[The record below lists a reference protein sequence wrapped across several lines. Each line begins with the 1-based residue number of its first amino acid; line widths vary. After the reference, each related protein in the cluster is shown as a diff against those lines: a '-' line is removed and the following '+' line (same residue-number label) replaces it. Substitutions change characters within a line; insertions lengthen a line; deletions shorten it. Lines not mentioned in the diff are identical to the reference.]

1 MSPRPWLLGVI
12 ALVTLVFLLFPFVVV
27 VGASFDSG
35 AAYNIA
41 FPPRGFRLDAYA
53 AIPAKYLHA
62 ASISVSVA
70 LVVGALATVIG
81 GAAALGLMAGRLT
94 GRAALEA
101 FFRLPVQIPL
111 VVSGAAFLQVYYEL
125 ASWTGINLLDGL
137 GGLIVAHTFVA
148 IPYSVASIGAVLARF
163 DRGLEEAAES
173 LGAGPWA
180 IFWQVTFP
188 NIRPGIVAGFFYAF
202 IVSFSDVPIAVF
214 IVQSKDTTIPV
225 QLFLDMQFDFTP
237 AMLAA
242 STLVAAGSLT
252 LLIGVQRV
260 CGFDLVQSRR

>member
-1 MSPRPWLLGVI
+1 MTARPWLLGGI
-12 ALVTLVFLLFPFVVV
+12 TLLTLIFLLVPFVVV

-35 AAYNIA
+35 EAYHIA
-41 FPPRGFRLDAYA
+41 FPPRGVTLAAYG

-62 ASISVSVA
+62 VSISLAVA
-70 LVVGALATVIG
+70 LAVAALATVIG
-81 GAAALGLMAGRLT
+81 CAAALGLMSGRLI

-111 VVSGAAFLQVYYEL
+111 VVSGAAFLQFYYEL
-125 ASWTGINLLDGL
+125 ASWSGINLLEGL
-137 GGLIVAHTFVA
+137 GGLIIAHTFVA
-148 IPYSVASIGAVLARF
+148 IPYSVASIAAVLARF
-163 DRGLEEAAES
+163 DRALEEAAES
-173 LGAGPWA
+173 LGAGPWST
-180 IFWQVTFP
+180 FWQVTFP

-202 IVSFSDVPIAVF
+202 IVSFSDVPIAIF

-242 STLVAAGSLT
+242 STLVAAGSLA
-252 LLIGVQRV
+252 LLIGVQRLF
-260 CGFDLVQSRR
+260 GFDLVQSRR